1 MDDGQF
7 RKCVNR
13 LTTVRFLERGS
24 GLRFLVTML
33 GATALAGCASR
44 QSPVPLNQYQPV
56 TATAPANVLAQTPAP
71 AGYRINSLD
80 QLRIDV
86 FGEPELSL
94 RDLPVDP
101 DGTIVMPLAGRVEVK
116 GLTSQEMSDRIATAL
131 ARYLR
136 KPQVAV
142 NVTQYTSQKVTVAG
156 AVKVPGVFQAMDS
169 MTLMDTIAMGQGV
182 GDYSKSNEIIV
193 MRRQGGQRYIARFDL
208 GAIQDGQATDPTI
221 LPGDVVVVGYS
232 EARRRFS
239 DALAVLPAA
248 VGIFIALLPRL

>member
-1 MDDGQF
+1 MNGQF
-7 RKCVNR
+7 RDCVDGPAAA
-13 LTTVRFLERGS
+13 RFLERGS
-24 GLRFLVTML
+24 GLRFLVMML

-44 QSPVPLNQYQPV
+44 QSPVPLNQYEPI
-56 TATAPANVLAQTPAP
+56 TATDPARTPTTAP
-71 AGYRINSLD
+71 AGYRINPLD
-80 QLRIDV
+80 QLRVDV
-86 FGEPELSL
+86 FGEPDLSF

-101 DGTIVMPLAGRVEVK
+101 DGSIVLPLAGRVQAK
-116 GLTSQEMSDRIATAL
+116 GLTSQELTGRIAAAL
-131 ARYLR
+131 TRYLR
-136 KPQVAV
+136 EPKVAV
-142 NVTQYTSQKVTVAG
+142 NVTEYTSQKVTVAG

-169 MTLMDTIAMGQGV
+169 MTLMDAIAMGQGV

-208 GAIQDGQATDPTI
+208 GAIQDGQAADPTI